1 MFKKVKQKLNPNIK
15 FPFFFETIRI
25 RFGMLSLIFF
35 KYTAIMS
42 RHQTFR
48 ISSCSFCRGD
58 RFVAHTLFSII
69 CQQFPMG
76 FKCGFY
82 QVHPTYRFSYQEE
95 HLDGDTWQHG
105 EISLPLILI
114 VENADKFF

>member
-1 MFKKVKQKLNPNIK
+1 
-15 FPFFFETIRI
+15 
-25 RFGMLSLIFF
+25 
-35 KYTAIMS
+35 
-42 RHQTFR
+42 
-48 ISSCSFCRGD
+48 
-58 RFVAHTLFSII
+58 
-69 CQQFPMG
+69 MG